1 MAAIDR
7 AVTASANAN
16 APSSVYAAV
25 TPSDT
30 AGSGDLT
37 YVSRSIYVGGAGNV
51 VAITIADAEVTFT
64 AVPVG
69 TILPIRAKR
78 IKATGTTATN
88 LVSLA

>member
-7 AVTASANAN
+7 AN
-16 APSSVYAAV
+16 PSNNISGPSEFYAAV

-30 AGSGDLT
+30 AGSGDLV
-37 YVSRSIYVGGAGNV
+37 YVSRAIYVGGAGNLI
-51 VAITIADAEVTFT
+51 AITTQDTEVTFT

-69 TILPIRAKR
+69 TVLSIRAKR

-88 LVSLA
+88 IVSLA

>member
-37 YVSRSIYVGGAGNV
+37 YVSRAIYVGTGGNL

-64 AVPVG
+64 AVPDG

-88 LVSLA
+88 IVSLA

>member
-7 AVTASANAN
+7 ANPSNSIL
-16 APSSVYAAV
+16 APSEFYAAV

-37 YVSRSIYVGGAGNV
+37 YISRSIYVGTGGNMI
-51 VAITIADAEVTFT
+51 AITMADVEVTFT
-64 AVPVG
+64 AIPDG

-78 IKATGTTATN
+78 IKATGTTASN
-88 LVSLA
+88 IVSLA